1 MAQDSHPSPSTDELI
16 AEITRN
22 REVLAGHRAA
32 LHRSTHVGSR
42 LQHSYHDHTG
52 LFLGSAA
59 VCGLLLSWLPSRRRS
74 GSRRESR
81 ASLKAEAAAE
91 SLKKKESRSLLAVLL
106 GLAGKMALDLGK
118 PMLMKMAREHFMR
131 AAATHAAAGP
141 SSETK
146 VPAR

>member
-32 LHRSTHVGSR
+32 LHRTTHVGSR
-42 LQHSYHDHTG
+42 LQQTYQDHTG

-59 VCGLLLSWLPSRRRS
+59 VSGLLLSYLPSSRKSR
-74 GSRRESR
+74 SRRESR

-91 SLKKKESRSLLAVLL
+91 SLKKKESRSLTAVLL
-106 GLAGKMALDLGK
+106 GLLGKMALDMGK
-118 PMLMKMAREHFMR
+118 PMLLKMVRDHYLR
-131 AAATHAAAGP
+131 ATHAATDARP
-141 SSETK
+141 SETK
-146 VPAR
+146 VSAP